1 MDCLKQAANQASPMK
16 NVELA
21 KRFDSTVYEIFTIYT
36 IMYILNALYLQ
47 AENGNKNE
55 KIDQY
60 MIFSLI
66 F

>member
-1 MDCLKQAANQASPMK
+1 MK
-16 NVELA
+16 NVELS
-21 KRFDSTVYEIFTIYT
+21 KRFDSAVFEIFIIYT
-36 IMYILNALYLQ
+36 IMYISNALYLQ

-60 MIFSLI
+60 MISSLI

>member
-1 MDCLKQAANQASPMK
+1 MK